1 MLSPMCY
8 KALFAVTTH
17 FSSVDGQDADVP
29 ATDGSLLVTA
39 FAETLINQAMKVWA
53 RPVATG
59 VHNRRCRCVAA
70 PAAITPLLSAPTFD
84 FLIQFQSGC
93 DDLWVE

>member
-29 ATDGSLLVTA
+29 VTNGSLLVTA
-39 FAETLINQAMKVWA
+39 FAETLINQAMK
-53 RPVATG
+53 
-59 VHNRRCRCVAA
+59 
-70 PAAITPLLSAPTFD
+70 
-84 FLIQFQSGC
+84 
-93 DDLWVE
+93 